1 MGRYIDLAIKK
12 HEGTITEEE
21 EKELMLG
28 RYQYLLEKK
37 KTTKLTAK
45 EQAELD
51 EYLDEEEEEEE
62 ESVSNE
68 VGIVQT
74 QWGWM

>member
-37 KTTKLTAK
+37 KTTTLTAK

-51 EYLDEEEEEEE
+51 EYLDEEEE

>member
-28 RYQYLLEKK
+28 RYQYLLDKK

-51 EYLDEEEEEEE
+51 EYLDEEEEE
-62 ESVSNE
+62 SVSNE

>member
-1 MGRYIDLAIKK
+1 MGRCIDLAIKK
-12 HEGTITEEE
+12 FDGTITEEE

-37 KTTKLTAK
+37 KKTKLTAK
-45 EQAELD
+45 EQAELN
-51 EYLDEEEEEEE
+51 EYLDEEEE

>member
-1 MGRYIDLAIKK
+1 MGRCIDLAIKK
-12 HEGTITEEE
+12 FDGTITEEE

-37 KTTKLTAK
+37 KKTKLTAK

-51 EYLDEEEEEEE
+51 EYLDEEEEE
-62 ESVSNE
+62 SVSNE

>member
-1 MGRYIDLAIKK
+1 MGRCIDLAIKK
-12 HEGTITEEE
+12 FDGTITEEE

-37 KTTKLTAK
+37 KKTKLSK
-45 EQAELD
+45 REQAELD
-51 EYLDEEEEEEE
+51 EYLDEEEE